1 MLYSVPLPK
10 FGEACLPLISQGA
23 LVLVTSN
30 GYNKVVLNNSAE
42 TFFCGEDFGTQV
54 KDSKD
59 ILFASSMLQFN
70 TNCKLVSKIKK
81 TYVLISVHFKGKKWN
96 WFWVPPLLQPL
107 RQALSRN
114 LQSKRP
120 WLKTK
125 SRSYCYHLKISWY
138 LCATC
143 HLMFDLCFGKLCFVS
158 FTWQRSKMIH
168 MRFTCLCYL
177 ENVQRWWWKGY
188 LKLWCLE

>member
-30 GYNKVVLNNSAE
+30 GYSKVVLNNSAE

-81 TYVLISVHFKGKKWN
+81 NICFDFGPFQRKKMELVLS
-96 WFWVPPLLQPL
+96 PPTAPTPPPS
-107 RQALSRN
+107 AF
-114 LQSKRP
+114 
-120 WLKTK
+120 TK
-125 SRSYCYHLKISWY
+125 PSIEASM
-138 LCATC
+138 A
-143 HLMFDLCFGKLCFVS
+143 
-158 FTWQRSKMIH
+158 
-168 MRFTCLCYL
+168 
-177 ENVQRWWWKGY
+177 
-188 LKLWCLE
+188 